1 MNALVLLPEVMHIM
15 TFVIIDTQQKWLPM
29 LGFIVT
35 LQKQKVPTHSFNEA
49 GVKLIFCKDVQME
62 ALDAE
67 EHSRLNH
74 GESLLQP
81 LPAGH
86 HSQVHGRFRPG
97 TSRLLLSL
105 LAHDVPEREDRIGG
119 ALHSGR
125 DTLEIF

>member
-1 MNALVLLPEVMHIM
+1 MATNVRFHCYASKAKL
-15 TFVIIDTQQKWLPM
+15 
-29 LGFIVT
+29 
-35 LQKQKVPTHSFNEA
+35 PTHSFNEA

-74 GESLLQP
+74 GERLLQP

-97 TSRLLLSL
+97 TSSLLLSL
-105 LAHDVPEREDRIGG
+105 LTHDVPEGEDVIGG

-125 DTLEIF
+125 ATLEIFWAR